1 VTFNASHAGLVVVF
15 GGRQESWSPEISCP
29 FPRNLD
35 SEYEG
40 MIYRTTKNKDTSKYI
55 YGVTVTENNLTYEN
69 GSDLPLNMSI
79 NYAGLPIFKLG

>member
-1 VTFNASHAGLVVVF
+1 LAADKDLDPLKFLVHSQGICTV
-15 GGRQESWSPEISCP
+15 
-29 FPRNLD
+29 NTN
-35 SEYEG
+35 EG
-40 MIYRTTKNKDTSKYI
+40 MIYRTTKNKNTSKYI